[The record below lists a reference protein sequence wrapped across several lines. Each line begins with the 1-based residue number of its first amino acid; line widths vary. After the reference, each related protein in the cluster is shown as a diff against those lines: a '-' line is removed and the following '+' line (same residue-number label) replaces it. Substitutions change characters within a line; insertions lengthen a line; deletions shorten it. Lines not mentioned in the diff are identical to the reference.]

1 MRNVVSGLFISLDG
15 VTEAPNKWQFNNF
28 DEDMMAAM
36 IAHIE
41 AEDTVL
47 LGRVTYQEWAPYWP
61 TRSNEPYG
69 GHINKVPKYVASKTL
84 KETPWGNFNN
94 AALVKGNLA
103 EEVARLK
110 RQPGKNIGVAG
121 SPTLVRSLLK
131 DDLVDELVLMV
142 HPVVAGQGKRLFSGD
157 FPLKRMKLT
166 QSEITRTGVAIL
178 RYIPIRQ

>member
-36 IAHIE
+36 NAHIE

-94 AALVKGNLA
+94 ATLIKGNVA
-103 EEVARLK
+103 EEIARLK

-142 HPVVAGQGKRLFSGD
+142 HPVVAGQGKRLFTGD